1 MMADKY
7 DGEERR
13 ATERRGCAPGDP
25 FCDDHLHR
33 VVNDK
38 ITACKSDISAD
49 IHAIR
54 ENMTKIEG
62 KQDTL
67 TNDVHKLS
75 IAVNDI
81 AINSGSIA
89 ESLKGMSGLVETYNW
104 IVGFNRVLEWGRK
117 NILLIAFLTAVY
129 LFATGKVDL
138 KSVVEWIL

>member
-1 MMADKY
+1 MEY
-7 DGEERR
+7 LGVERR

-54 ENMTKIEG
+54 ENMSKIEA

-67 TNDVHKLS
+67 TSDVHKLS

-89 ESLKGMSGLVETYNW
+89 ESLKGMSGMFETYKTLVGINNFLGW
-104 IVGFNRVLEWGRK
+104 MRGNIVLVITIVVLVMF
-117 NILLIAFLTAVY
+117 I
-129 LFATGKVDL
+129 TGKIDL
-138 KSVVEWIL
+138 KAMVEWIL

>member
-1 MMADKY
+1 M
-7 DGEERR
+7 GFEGVERR
-13 ATERRGCAPGDP
+13 ASERRGCTPGDP

-54 ENMTKIEG
+54 DNINKIET
-62 KQDTL
+62 KQDIL

-89 ESLKGMSGLVETYNW
+89 ESLKGMRGLVETYNW
-104 IVGFNRVLEWGRK
+104 IVGFSRVLEWSRS
-117 NILLIAFLTAVY
+117 NIPLLAFLVLTYLLI
-129 LFATGKVDL
+129 TGKIDWKAML
-138 KSVVEWIL
+138 EWLI